1 MNEGISDRHGIDS
14 TAEEGARHACFPH
27 PNPLPEGEG
36 TNERL
41 RELCCN
47 AALNDPRLELIAASY
62 QRLTGKSLLDSFDPN
77 GHEEGITRDDAR
89 FPHPNPLP
97 EGEGTNVSLR
107 EFHVNALWNAPR
119 AIVAHGTEED
129 PVFFY
134 GNRLAL
140 QLFGMDFEEFT
151 RLPSRLSA
159 EPVAQEARIALLAKV
174 AQQGFIDGYS
184 GVRIAKDGTRF
195 MIADTT
201 VWNLLDEAGICHG
214 QAATFVA

>member
-1 MNEGISDRHGIDS
+1 MNEGISE
-14 TAEEGARHACFPH
+14 AV
-27 PNPLPEGEG
+27 
-36 TNERL
+36 
-41 RELCCN
+41 
-47 AALNDPRLELIAASY
+47 LNDPRLELIAASY
-62 QRLTGKSLLDSFDPN
+62 QRLTGKTLLDPFDP
-77 GHEEGITRDDAR
+77 
-89 FPHPNPLP
+89 L
-97 EGEGTNVSLR
+97 
-107 EFHVNALWNAPR
+107 ALWNAPR
-119 AIVAHGTEED
+119 AIVAHGIEGD

-134 GNRLAL
+134 GNKLAL
-140 QLFGMDFEEFT
+140 QLFGMSFEEFA

-159 EPVAQEARIALLAKV
+159 EPMAQEARIALLAKV